1 MELQITGFVN
11 FFSKCL
17 CSPLEN
23 IWNNKTI
30 ILTILTTNTC
40 LFHHSHDIT
49 LSVFFFHVSKIATL
63 TQINAVDSQP
73 HFLMSISVS
82 QPVRNIGIAVFSGI
96 AVFAHLRC
104 LNFNYLFFVFA
115 YLFICLLINLFVC
128 FPFPHLFSCCVILPL
143 PSPCIT
149 TLYVIYHIG

>member
-11 FFSKCL
+11 FFPKCL

-40 LFHHSHDIT
+40 LFHHSQDIT
-49 LSVFFFHVSKIATL
+49 LSVCFFHVSKIATL
-63 TQINAVDSQP
+63 TQINAVYSQP

-82 QPVRNIGIAVFSGI
+82 QPVRNIGIAVFSGR

-104 LNFNYLFFVFA
+104 LNFILVPA
-115 YLFICLLINLFVC
+115 YLFICLLINFFVC
-128 FPFPHLFSCCVILPL
+128 FPFPHLFSCCVSLPL
-143 PSPCIT
+143 PSLCIT